1 MLLSWKLTLGD
12 QVVGMS
18 SLPGS
23 RGTTPT
29 VGDMAGVGGA
39 RSLGRQRCL
48 VTNGPGPWHTV
59 LLDACH
65 RGYRFRS
72 DGGGG
77 ASFSDTSALLPPH
90 APRGRGVGAVPRPR
104 HCRVSWGL
112 GSHQTAP
119 ATPSPPFPLRPPH
132 ASRCTPLQMLPS
144 AGLSRVLRLRNRCWV
159 IDAQL
164 VHLRG
169 DTKGPSHSSRMLTA
183 PGSIN

>member
-1 MLLSWKLTLGD
+1 
-12 QVVGMS
+12 MS

-39 RSLGRQRCL
+39 RSLGWQRCL

-119 ATPSPPFPLRPPH
+119 ADTIPALPPPPPPRVPAHPPPDAPIGGALTRSQAEEPLLGY
-132 ASRCTPLQMLPS
+132 RCPTCTFKGRYKGTFSLLQ
-144 AGLSRVLRLRNRCWV
+144 
-159 IDAQL
+159 DA
-164 VHLRG
+164 
-169 DTKGPSHSSRMLTA
+169 DSSRKYKLIR
-183 PGSIN
+183 PL